1 MSFSVQS
8 TTFAISE
15 DQFAI
20 LNLDF
25 EITVMMIAMT
35 AGAETEQVAGHS
47 LSPVGVVSDVV
58 DVEPGTV
65 LAAGGSTAVSVSS

>member
-8 TTFAISE
+8 TAFAISK

-20 LNLDF
+20 LHLDF
-25 EITVMMIAMT
+25 EVAVMMIAMA

-47 LSPVGVVSDVV
+47 FPAVGVMGDVV
-58 DVEPGTV
+58 DVEPSPV
-65 LAAGGSTAVSVSS
+65 LAAGGSAAVSVSS

>member
-8 TTFAISE
+8 TAFAISE

-20 LNLDF
+20 LHLDF
-25 EITVMMIAMT
+25 EVAVMMIAMA
-35 AGAETEQVAGHS
+35 AGAETEQVTGHS
-47 LSPVGVVSDVV
+47 LATVGVVGDVV
-58 DVEPGTV
+58 DVEPGPV